1 MSKKRFHI
9 LIGASL
15 CAILLWAIV
24 TMREE
29 YQTVVNRPFIVENVP
44 PGMAISTPVPRS
56 VQLRCKGDGWRLA
69 ALMFERSS
77 RFTLDLSS
85 LPQHAGVV
93 TLKDVVD
100 RISIPMGVE
109 VVSMRPESVFIAM
122 DRATQKLVPVLFD
135 HELSFRDGY
144 GEVGVPVVTPESVRI
159 EGAEEVLQSIT
170 AWNTERKVFENVRA
184 PIEAEVALADTSYVL
199 EFRPS
204 RVRVHV
210 DVQAFA
216 EKAFA
221 SVPVE
226 VVSVPPGRE
235 IILIPP
241 KVEIVV
247 RGGVD
252 QLSALSLRDFRVAVD
267 YNVMVSDSG
276 GFVDP
281 VISPPPGIQV
291 VSRRPERLQFVV
303 RRRL

>member
-1 MSKKRFHI
+1 MKKKRFHI
-9 LIGASL
+9 LVGASL

-29 YQTVVNRPFIVENVP
+29 YQTVVERPFIVENMP

-56 VQLRCKGDGWRLA
+56 VQLKCRGDGWRLA
-69 ALMFERSS
+69 ALMLGRSS

-85 LPQHAGVV
+85 LPQHTGVI
-93 TLKDVVD
+93 TLKDVAD

-109 VVSMRPESVFIAM
+109 VISMRPESVFIAM
-122 DRATQKLVPVLFD
+122 DKSTQKLVPVLFD
-135 HELSFRDGY
+135 HQLSFRDGY

-204 RVRVHV
+204 RVRVRI

-216 EKAFA
+216 EKAFVG
-221 SVPVE
+221 VPVE
-226 VVSVPPGRE
+226 VLSVPPGRE

-241 KVEIVV
+241 KIEVIV

-252 QLSALSLRDFRVAVD
+252 QLSALSLRDFNVAVD
-267 YNVMVSDSG
+267 YNVMISDSS

-291 VSRRPERLQFVV
+291 LSRRPERLQFVV

>member
-1 MSKKRFHI
+1 
-9 LIGASL
+9 
-15 CAILLWAIV
+15 
-24 TMREE
+24 
-29 YQTVVNRPFIVENVP
+29 
-44 PGMAISTPVPRS
+44 
-56 VQLRCKGDGWRLA
+56 
-69 ALMFERSS
+69 
-77 RFTLDLSS
+77 
-85 LPQHAGVV
+85 
-93 TLKDVVD
+93 
-100 RISIPMGVE
+100 
-109 VVSMRPESVFIAM
+109 MRPESVFIAM
-122 DRATQKLVPVLFD
+122 DRSTQKLVPVLFD

-159 EGAEEVLQSIT
+159 EGAEEVLQSIS
-170 AWNTERKVFENVRA
+170 AWSTERKVFKDVRG
-184 PIEAEVALADTSYVL
+184 PIETEVALADTSYVL

-204 RVRVHV
+204 RVHVHV

-241 KVEIVV
+241 KVEIIV

-267 YNVMVSDSG
+267 YNVMISDSG